1 MKKLKINLLPTA
13 TRFQLS
19 QIKLARRLKLAAYSM
34 LGFWLV
40 AAAALLSLKFFL
52 NYQKQRLIGQKK
64 RLEDSLRELSPQI
77 ELQQGLRW
85 RLKLAAEVLEKRPS
99 LGQKLGQI
107 MSSFPI
113 ESVVN
118 NVRVKKSKTEI
129 NGTIFTLPAL
139 AEFEKKLVMLNKER
153 EYSLV
158 KINSLVRGGNGWNF
172 TLELKREQ

>member
-19 QIKLARRLKLAAYSM
+19 QIRLARRLKLAAYLV

-40 AAAALLSLKFFL
+40 VLVVLLSFRTFL
-52 NYQKQRLIGQKK
+52 NFQRRKLISQKK
-64 RLEDSLRELSPQI
+64 RLENSLKELSPQI

-85 RLKLAAEVLEKRPS
+85 RLKLTAEVLQKRAS
-99 LGQKLGQI
+99 LGRELGQI

-113 ESVVN
+113 ESVIG
-118 NVRVKKSKTEI
+118 NVRVKKGKTEI

-139 AEFEKKLVMLNKER
+139 AEFERKLAMLNKER

-158 KINSLVRGGNGWNF
+158 KINSLVRGENGWNF
-172 TLELKREQ
+172 TLELKRR